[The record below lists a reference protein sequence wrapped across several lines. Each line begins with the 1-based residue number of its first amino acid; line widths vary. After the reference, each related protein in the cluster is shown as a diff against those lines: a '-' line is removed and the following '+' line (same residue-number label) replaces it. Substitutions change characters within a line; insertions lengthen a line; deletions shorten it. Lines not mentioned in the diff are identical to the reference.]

1 MQIGKT
7 SSLVL
12 TLSGVLKDILLVFAS
27 MLLFKDPVSLLQAFG
42 YSIAL
47 GGLIYYKLGG
57 EKLKD
62 YLGQGSLAWAQFG
75 QARPVARKLVIL
87 GAVFVSFFLIVG
99 AMGPSIAPD
108 QTNKLYNIIGEKG
121 A

>member
-1 MQIGKT
+1 
-7 SSLVL
+7 
-12 TLSGVLKDILLVFAS
+12 VLKDILLVFAS
-27 MLLFKDPVSLLQAFG
+27 MMLFKDPVSLLQAFG

-47 GGLIYYKLGG
+47 GGLIFYKLGG

-62 YLGQGSLAWAQFG
+62 YVGQGSMAWAQFG

-87 GAVFVSFFLIVG
+87 GAVFISFFMIVG

-108 QTNKLYNIIGEKG
+108 QTNKFYDGIGNIMSDKG